1 MNGKVNKPGSK
12 KPKKK
17 NSDGET
23 EESEDCDSAEDC
35 EDDPEDEEKKK
46 CCSKDEEDED
56 HRKIIVSTT
65 NKGRKGYL
73 PKKIRTSGDRISDNS
88 SPGGHTTL
96 SDSGASPVPQR
107 RHRYVIT

>member
-1 MNGKVNKPGSK
+1 MKSADHLRIRGLSSP
-12 KPKKK
+12 
-17 NSDGET
+17 T
-23 EESEDCDSAEDC
+23 SEQPPRNDVLIA
-35 EDDPEDEEKKK
+35 
-46 CCSKDEEDED
+46 SKDEEDED

-88 SPGGHTTL
+88 SPGHTL

-107 RHRYVIT
+107 RHR